1 MGTRSTTR
9 RSVVM
14 RISSATTGT
23 VTSCSC
29 GKTSRNQPMH
39 PARESTAPS
48 KLTEKLVTR
57 PANNKV
63 HPKARTKG
71 HAVGAGTSISRGAW
85 RFSLTCSLISNV
97 AISLP
102 SASQNVHDGKNDDP
116 NRIHKMPVQR
126 KDFYTTGVFLSDA
139 TGKREDRHNDEHDQ
153 SCGDVERVE
162 ADEGVVG
169 CPEQI
174 GGDRQ
179 PVFIDQPMPLLSS
192 SEKK

>member
-9 RSVVM
+9 RAVVM

-23 VTSCSC
+23 VSSCSC

-63 HPKARTKG
+63 DPKARTKG
-71 HAVGAGTSISRGAW
+71 QAVGAGTSISPGVGRL
-85 RFSLTCSLISNV
+85 SVDCSVISKV
-97 AISLP
+97 AISLS

-116 NRIHKMPVQR
+116 NH
-126 KDFYTTGVFLSDA
+126 
-139 TGKREDRHNDEHDQ
+139 
-153 SCGDVERVE
+153 
-162 ADEGVVG
+162 
-169 CPEQI
+169 
-174 GGDRQ
+174 
-179 PVFIDQPMPLLSS
+179 
-192 SEKK
+192 

>member
-29 GKTSRNQPMH
+29 GKTSRNQPID

-48 KLTEKLVTR
+48 KLKETLVTR

-71 HAVGAGTSISRGAW
+71 QAVGAGTSISRGVW
-85 RFSLTCSLISNV
+85 RLSLNCSLTNKV
-97 AISLP
+97 AMLLP
-102 SASQNVHDGKNDDP
+102 SASQNVDNGEDDDP
-116 NRIHKMPVQR
+116 NHIHKMPVQG
-126 KDFYTTGVFLSDA
+126 KDFHTRRVFLSDA
-139 TGKREDRHNDEHDQ
+139 VGKGKDRHNDEHDH
-153 SCGDVERVE
+153 SHSDVKRMQ
-162 ADEGVVG
+162 ADE
-169 CPEQI
+169 
-174 GGDRQ
+174 
-179 PVFIDQPMPLLSS
+179 
-192 SEKK
+192 

>member
-23 VTSCSC
+23 VSSCSC
-29 GKTSRNQPMH
+29 GRTSRNQPID

-71 HAVGAGTSISRGAW
+71 QAVDAGTSISRGDW
-85 RFSLTCSLISNV
+85 RVSLNCSVVSDV
-97 AISLP
+97 AIFFP
-102 SASQNVHDGKNDDP
+102 SASQNVNDGENDDP
-116 NRIHKMPVQR
+116 NYIHKMP
-126 KDFYTTGVFLSDA
+126 
-139 TGKREDRHNDEHDQ
+139 
-153 SCGDVERVE
+153 
-162 ADEGVVG
+162 
-169 CPEQI
+169 I
-174 GGDRQ
+174 
-179 PVFIDQPMPLLSS
+179 
-192 SEKK
+192 

>member
-14 RISSATTGT
+14 RMSSATTGT
-23 VTSCSC
+23 VSSCSC

-48 KLTEKLVTR
+48 KLTEALVTR

-71 HAVGAGTSISRGAW
+71 QAVGAGTSISRGVW
-85 RFSLTCSLISNV
+85 RLSLNSSVISNV

-102 SASQNVHDGKNDDP
+102 SASQNVNHSKNNDP
-116 NRIHKMPVQR
+116 DRIDKVPVQR
-126 KDFYTTGVFLSDA
+126 EDFYTSGVFPA
-139 TGKREDRHNDEHDQ
+139 GPAGKGKDRHNNEHDQ
-153 SCGDVERVE
+153 SHSDVE
-162 ADEGVVG
+162 
-169 CPEQI
+169 
-174 GGDRQ
+174 
-179 PVFIDQPMPLLSS
+179 
-192 SEKK
+192 